1 MAKVAILGVGK
12 MGAAMAKELAAANHE
27 VILWNRTVEKAQSLA
42 NSLTNTTVANS
53 VAEALKEADIAL
65 CMLVSGV
72 ATEESL
78 LSNPAVLQ
86 NANKSIVIVDMGTS
100 GVDSAKRLG
109 AAISKAGLKFVD
121 APVSG
126 NISVIAAHQLLIM
139 ASGSD
144 ADITK
149 IEPVLMA
156 FSKKVA
162 RVGDVGAGQVMKL
175 AVNLVVHFLNAAVSE
190 ALALATIAGVT
201 PEKVYEVFEESVI
214 AAPYVKYKKASFLNS
229 DSPVAMRIDTV
240 VKDLGL
246 IIALGNELGLEL
258 AGTQK
263 VAELYKVA
271 MVQGFAEKD
280 MADLYRFLKG
290 TK

>member
-27 VILWNRTVEKAQSLA
+27 IILWNRTIEKAQSLA
-42 NSLTNTTVANS
+42 NTLSNTIVASS
-53 VAEALKEADIAL
+53 VGEALKEADIAL
-65 CMLVSGV
+65 CMFVSGT

-78 LSNPAVLQ
+78 LGNPSVLQ

-100 GVDSAKRLG
+100 GVNSAKRLG

-139 ASGSD
+139 ASGND
-144 ADITK
+144 ADIAT
-149 IEPVLMA
+149 IEPVLMT

-162 RVGDVGAGQVMKL
+162 RVGEVGAGQVMKL
-175 AVNLVVHFLNAAVSE
+175 AVNLVVHSLNAAVSE
-190 ALALATIAGVT
+190 ALALATTAGVT

-214 AAPYVKYKKASFLNS
+214 AAPYVKYKKASFL
-229 DSPVAMRIDTV
+229 DPATPVAMRIDTV

-246 IIALGNELGLEL
+246 MIELGNQVGLALE
-258 AGTQK
+258 ATKAVEDVYKSAIKEGAA
-263 VAELYKVA
+263 AE
-271 MVQGFAEKD
+271 D
-280 MADLYRFLKG
+280 MASLTRHLKR
-290 TK
+290 